1 MKSPMKIFFI
11 TAAIAL
17 AAATAAAQAVP
28 AQQSG
33 VPSTIQPAGF
43 PAGFPAVAQQQQVPT
58 AASIADSAAQ
68 SYSQIFPETRP
79 DTDKIGTSR
88 WAAYTAYG
96 VLAALAACV
105 VAYII
110 LRRKTPPKTPYEI
123 AKEAVEQ
130 AKSDSAQL
138 DAKQYA
144 SQISFAVRAYIEAE
158 HDIPAPKRTTQ
169 EFLLAASHRT
179 DFDKTARQTLE
190 KILEISDAAKFA
202 RSEFESAQRDELAD
216 AAEKFLDSDKIAID
230 IKNGRKIP
238 QTRRAGNPAPETE
251 QTK

>member
-1 MKSPMKIFFI
+1 MKSAMKTFFI

-43 PAGFPAVAQQQQVPT
+43 PAAAQQQQVPT

-68 SYSQIFPETRP
+68 SYSQIFPEARP

-96 VLAALAACV
+96 VLAALAACA

-130 AKSDSAQL
+130 AKADSARL

-169 EFLLAASHRT
+169 EFLLAASRRT